1 MASITSVK
9 RISAESSSSRRR
21 TTSSCTCARRSSTS
35 SIWAPA
41 TLCST
46 APRWSRRSRPVAE
59 NGSSSLRSSK
69 ANPPPGGSWKHGRRR
84 TSSQWKSR
92 LTGSRITR
100 SWSGTRRCTDAG
112 RRSDDAGRPETL
124 KFIARS
130 SDSISI
136 RMTVLGVD
144 TIAIVVSDPR
154 KAIEWY
160 RDVLGLDVA
169 YIGPSDSNP
178 DPSVQGTAE
187 NPGHWVE
194 LGPARPRTRV
204 HLCFMR
210 GETEPGPSGITFI
223 TDDIQADYE
232 RMRRQGV
239 EFPLPPEK
247 MEWGEWLG
255 QFADLDGNVFDLKQP
270 IYAAEWKVGSP
281 PAKPRQ
287 ARRLRFDWS
296 LARASN
302 PT

>member
-1 MASITSVK
+1 
-9 RISAESSSSRRR
+9 
-21 TTSSCTCARRSSTS
+21 
-35 SIWAPA
+35 
-41 TLCST
+41 
-46 APRWSRRSRPVAE
+46 
-59 NGSSSLRSSK
+59 
-69 ANPPPGGSWKHGRRR
+69 
-84 TSSQWKSR
+84 
-92 LTGSRITR
+92 
-100 SWSGTRRCTDAG
+100 RRCTGVGPRSAAARG
-112 RRSDDAGRPETL
+112 RATLRFRPR
-124 KFIARS
+124 I
-130 SDSISI
+130 SDSVSI
-136 RMTVLGVD
+136 RMTVVGVD

-178 DPSVQGTAE
+178 DPTVQWTAE

-232 RMRRQGV
+232 RMRSQGV

-255 QFADLDGNVFDLKQP
+255 QFADLDGNVSDLKQRSASTSRP
-270 IYAAEWKVGSP
+270 SFVKAFPLFNQATSLCGLMSSAVSIARKASSYR
-281 PAKPRQ
+281 PRTMRVAPFPYQ
-287 ARRLRFDWS
+287 GISAPVTPGRALAIARS
-296 LARASN
+296 
-302 PT
+302 

>member
-1 MASITSVK
+1 
-9 RISAESSSSRRR
+9 
-21 TTSSCTCARRSSTS
+21 
-35 SIWAPA
+35 
-41 TLCST
+41 
-46 APRWSRRSRPVAE
+46 
-59 NGSSSLRSSK
+59 
-69 ANPPPGGSWKHGRRR
+69 
-84 TSSQWKSR
+84 
-92 LTGSRITR
+92 
-100 SWSGTRRCTDAG
+100 
-112 RRSDDAGRPETL
+112 
-124 KFIARS
+124 
-130 SDSISI
+130 
-136 RMTVLGVD
+136 MTVLGVD

-247 MEWGEWLG
+247 MEWGEWLS
-255 QFADLDGNVFDLKQP
+255 QFVDPDGNVFDLKQP
-270 IYAAEWKVGSP
+270 ISAREWEAPAS
-281 PAKPRQ
+281 PAKRRGPSRVRSDRPGGSSPGRARGPRTRPP
-287 ARRLRFDWS
+287 RRS
-296 LARASN
+296 ARAS
-302 PT
+302 